1 MAHLADARTCAFA
14 YSKGILPD
22 SLPLPLSKLDIELI
36 VL

>member
-22 SLPLPLSKLDIELI
+22 ITFPLLKLDIELI